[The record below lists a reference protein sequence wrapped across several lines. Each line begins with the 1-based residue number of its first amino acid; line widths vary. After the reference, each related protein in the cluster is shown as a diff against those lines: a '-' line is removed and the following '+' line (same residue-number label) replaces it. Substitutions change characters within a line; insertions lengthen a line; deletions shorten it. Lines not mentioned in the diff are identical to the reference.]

1 MSQNK
6 KKINSVEACF
16 VLPDGYE
23 ERCRID
29 LQKDRGLSLLVN
41 GLALVVFIVG
51 GIIGH
56 RFVPVHIFYSMS
68 EGMLLYFIR
77 LAAMFG
83 GAVLY
88 IFLHEFVN
96 GIFIK
101 YYSGRKAKYGFTGLY
116 AYAES
121 PAYFNKKQYFI
132 IALAPIVVWGIFLT
146 ILLIF
151 VPKSWFWVV
160 YFIQLMNLSGA
171 SGDLYVVWKFS
182 GMRENILIRDSGI
195 NMTVYAPAQ
204 EAGIEQGSR

>member
-1 MSQNK
+1 M
-6 KKINSVEACF
+6 EACF

-116 AYAES
+116 AYAE
-121 PAYFNKKQYFI
+121 AR
-132 IALAPIVVWGIFLT
+132 PILIKSS
-146 ILLIF
+146 ILLL
-151 VPKSWFWVV
+151 P
-160 YFIQLMNLSGA
+160 LRL
-171 SGDLYVVWKFS
+171 
-182 GMRENILIRDSGI
+182 
-195 NMTVYAPAQ
+195 
-204 EAGIEQGSR
+204 